1 MYMPYFAVHAFVVL
15 RIDKLKRLRDVSGC
29 CKIAIGKAMRKSAKQ
44 ESKLTGRETPIG
56 ACGRGPQVWPAK
68 KLR

>member
-29 CKIAIGKAMRKSAKQ
+29 CKIAIGKAMRKPARQ
-44 ESKLTGRETPIG
+44 ESKLTDKEIPIG
-56 ACGRGPQVWPAK
+56 ACGCAPLA
-68 KLR
+68 

>member
-15 RIDKLKRLRDVSGC
+15 RIDKLKRLQDVSGC
-29 CKIAIGKAMRKSAKQ
+29 CKIAIGKAMRKSARQ
-44 ESKLTGRETPIG
+44 ESKLTGRETYM
-56 ACGRGPQVWPAK
+56 AVSDCGLQVWPAK